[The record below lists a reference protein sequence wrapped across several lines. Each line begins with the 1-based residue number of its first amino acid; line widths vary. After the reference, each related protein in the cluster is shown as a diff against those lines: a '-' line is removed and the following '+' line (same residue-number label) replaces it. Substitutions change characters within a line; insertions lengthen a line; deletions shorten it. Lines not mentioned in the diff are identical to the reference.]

1 MVSSRT
7 RPHFTPG
14 KDPVPILQMAGWAPG
29 PVWTG
34 GKSRPNRDSIPDRP
48 ARSQSLYQPSYPA
61 HTSSPLPFLILQI
74 PHNIGFSKYTELK
87 IHVLFLWIRKNFSQL
102 KREVFDSWRVGKYLD
117 VGTINCT
124 LEKVDNEK
132 RHDLYS
138 SSRIVS
144 KEADRDM
151 EAFSTPNI

>member
-1 MVSSRT
+1 
-7 RPHFTPG
+7 
-14 KDPVPILQMAGWAPG
+14 
-29 PVWTG
+29 
-34 GKSRPNRDSIPDRP
+34 
-48 ARSQSLYQPSYPA
+48 
-61 HTSSPLPFLILQI
+61 
-74 PHNIGFSKYTELK
+74 LK

-117 VGTINCT
+117 VGTINGT

-132 RHDLYS
+132 RHDFYS